1 MQQAIWNG
9 DWSMAWVT
17 LGQRHLREFIWC
29 GFFGSFDLSENG
41 AVVRVR
47 RVNEGWLITL
57 RGYKA
62 LGGSVSVFIK
72 FFSIYQIL
80 AFYRILFLAYGYSPF
95 LADRVII

>member
-1 MQQAIWNG
+1 
-9 DWSMAWVT
+9 MAWVT

-57 RGYKA
+57 REYKA

-72 FFSIYQIL
+72 FLAFIKCFSIYQIL